1 MDLTTVFG
9 LIVGV
14 GAVLISFLME
24 GGHIGALFQAPA
36 MILVIFGTFGA
47 ATITTSYTQLINIP
61 KLIKV
66 VFFEKR
72 LNPQELIDI
81 IFDLAQKS
89 RKNGLLSLEKELA
102 HVKDSFLRK
111 AIQLAVDGFE
121 TNKIREILEIEVS
134 YIEERHKVGAVF
146 FQKLGGFSPT
156 LGIIGTVLGLIHAL
170 SRLDSSQNMAA
181 SIASAFIAT
190 LWGVALA
197 NLIYLPIADKLKL
210 KHQDEALYLEII
222 SEGVISL
229 AMGDNPR
236 VIKMKLLSFLLPD
249 KRKGTGS
256 MKKRREEG
264 EQENHERWLL
274 TYSDLITLLLAFF
287 IMMYTLSKQD
297 AQKYQEVTEYL
308 RAIFTGGTAIIQKGG
323 AGAAPTAA
331 SAPITLPPLE
341 ATNNQIMKQL
351 EEEIRNLGPLGDME
365 HNFSVF
371 ADERGIVVRV
381 LDKAF
386 FDEGKSGSER
396 QGQKGNSE
404 NHPHY
409 QTGKQGRPHRGDTPI
424 TFPSILLNSGQT
436 GSFP

>member
-9 LIVGV
+9 LVLGL

-24 GGHIGALFQAPA
+24 GGHISALFQAPA

-47 ATITTSYTQLINIP
+47 ATITTSYTQLLTIP
-61 KLIKV
+61 KLMKV
-66 VFFEKR
+66 VFLEKK
-72 LNPQELIDI
+72 LNPQELIDV

-89 RKNGLLSLEKELA
+89 RKNGLLSLEKELG
-102 HVKDSFLRK
+102 HVKDSFLKK

-121 TNKIREILEIEVS
+121 TNKIREILEIEVA

-170 SRLDSSQNMAA
+170 SRLDNSQNMAA

-249 KRKGTGS
+249 RRKG
-256 MKKRREEG
+256 
-264 EQENHERWLL
+264 
-274 TYSDLITLLLAFF
+274 
-287 IMMYTLSKQD
+287 QD
-297 AQKYQEVTEYL
+297 V
-308 RAIFTGGTAIIQKGG
+308 
-323 AGAAPTAA
+323 
-331 SAPITLPPLE
+331 
-341 ATNNQIMKQL
+341 
-351 EEEIRNLGPLGDME
+351 
-365 HNFSVF
+365 
-371 ADERGIVVRV
+371 
-381 LDKAF
+381 
-386 FDEGKSGSER
+386 
-396 QGQKGNSE
+396 
-404 NHPHY
+404 
-409 QTGKQGRPHRGDTPI
+409 
-424 TFPSILLNSGQT
+424 
-436 GSFP
+436 

>member
-1 MDLTTVFG
+1 MDLTTIFG
-9 LIVGV
+9 LLLGL

-24 GGHIGALFQAPA
+24 GGHISALFQAPA
-36 MILVIFGTFGA
+36 MILVIFGTLGA
-47 ATITTSYTQLINIP
+47 ATITTSYTHLVNIP

-66 VFFEKR
+66 IFFEKK
-72 LNPQELIDI
+72 LNPQELIDV

-89 RKNGLLSLEKELA
+89 RKNGLLSLEKELG
-102 HVKDSFLRK
+102 HVKDSFLKK

-249 KRKGTGS
+249 KRKG
-256 MKKRREEG
+256 
-264 EQENHERWLL
+264 
-274 TYSDLITLLLAFF
+274 
-287 IMMYTLSKQD
+287 QD
-297 AQKYQEVTEYL
+297 V
-308 RAIFTGGTAIIQKGG
+308 
-323 AGAAPTAA
+323 
-331 SAPITLPPLE
+331 
-341 ATNNQIMKQL
+341 
-351 EEEIRNLGPLGDME
+351 
-365 HNFSVF
+365 
-371 ADERGIVVRV
+371 
-381 LDKAF
+381 
-386 FDEGKSGSER
+386 
-396 QGQKGNSE
+396 
-404 NHPHY
+404 
-409 QTGKQGRPHRGDTPI
+409 
-424 TFPSILLNSGQT
+424 
-436 GSFP
+436 